1 MILISTENELAEL
14 KTFDPVKLKCI
25 NCNNDYTLKL
35 KDYKYNLK
43 LGGNNGAFCNKNC
56 FHQFRAKNSSFNTQ
70 CKECN
75 KPISRCVHEKNQN
88 DNYFC
93 SSKCSAVY
101 NNRNRKSTLINLECI
116 FCKSIFQRQKGAK
129 SNGFCSINCSYRFK
143 NPIKIN
149 NKLKPFRTRPLR
161 IKGGSTKYKRTE
173 TVKCMNCSSEC
184 KKSPYQI
191 EHNKYI
197 FCSRSCHA
205 SYGNKTFNK
214 SSRFGINKSKAE
226 TTLVNIIKSDFP
238 ELIIIENDRKIL
250 DGLEIDVLIPS
261 EKIAIE
267 LNGPCHYIPIFGE
280 PELIRTKNKDII
292 KKQKLQELKLHFFQ
306 INIMGVKGDINNFLK
321 PIYEQQIK
329 PLITGYTGS
338 APVTLK

>member
-1 MILISTENELAEL
+1 MILISTEEELAKL
-14 KTFDPVKLKCI
+14 KTFDPVKLKCL
-25 NCNNDYTLKL
+25 NCNDDYTLKL

-56 FHQFRAKNSSFNTQ
+56 FHQFRVKNSSFNTQ

-75 KPISRCVHEKNQN
+75 KPISRYVHEKNQN

-101 NNRNRKSTLINLECI
+101 NNRNRKPILINLKC
-116 FCKSIFQRQKGAK
+116 
-129 SNGFCSINCSYRFK
+129 
-143 NPIKIN
+143 
-149 NKLKPFRTRPLR
+149 RTRALK
-161 IKGGSTKYKRTE
+161 IKGGSTRYKKTE

-205 SYGNKTFNK
+205 SYGNRTFNK
-214 SSRFGINKSKAE
+214 SSRFGVNKSKAE
-226 TTLVNIIKSDFP
+226 TILVNIIKSDFP
-238 ELIIIENDRKIL
+238 ELIVIENDRKIL

-280 PELIRTKNKDII
+280 PELTKTKNKDII

-306 INIMGVKGDINNFLK
+306 INIMGVKGDMNDFLK

-329 PLITGYTGS
+329 PLISGCTELES
-338 APVTLK
+338 V